1 MEEMQVAT
9 ETRLQHLVDMCCSWL
24 QTAPKPNPTLLRLP
38 RAWQNRPDQ
47 IYPSA
52 FCLIRQ
58 MLQGILNWDYSDQFF
73 AVGVP
78 RCKPV
83 HILHT
88 GIVSQNCDRS
98 CCWCHLQPDLM
109 KRRCIPR
116 IAGPRM
122 DSRSPVTTQ

>member
-1 MEEMQVAT
+1 MQVAT

-58 MLQGILNWDYSDQFF
+58 MLQGILNWGYSDQFLRLEF
-73 AVGVP
+73 LDANQYIFYTPGLCHKTVTGRVVGA
-78 RCKPV
+78 
-83 HILHT
+83 IFSLT
-88 GIVSQNCDRS
+88 
-98 CCWCHLQPDLM
+98 
-109 KRRCIPR
+109 
-116 IAGPRM
+116 
-122 DSRSPVTTQ
+122 